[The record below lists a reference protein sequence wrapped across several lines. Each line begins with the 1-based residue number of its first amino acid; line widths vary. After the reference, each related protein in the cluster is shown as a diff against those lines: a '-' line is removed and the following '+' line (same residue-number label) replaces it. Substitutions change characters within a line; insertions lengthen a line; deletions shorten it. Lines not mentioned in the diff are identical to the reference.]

1 MEKLISQSEFARRK
15 NCSKQYVSQLV
26 RSGRITLVNGK
37 IDPVLA
43 EKQIQQTADPNHP
56 KNLNKEE
63 SGNYNRVYNQAKTK
77 ILYLEGKIEKV
88 KFELRTGL
96 RIPIQDVEK
105 SIFEISRLTRN
116 AYLSLAEFYTPKFEG
131 ATTSQE
137 QVEVIHQLND
147 DINEIIET
155 SRKSTLKFV
164 RKYQS
169 HLTFDEVDTDE

>member
-96 RIPIQDVEK
+96 RIPIQDVEQ
-105 SIFEISRLTRN
+105 SLDLSVLTAESLHGRPQVRLDASFFWTESSVPVLLTLERR
-116 AYLSLAEFYTPKFEG
+116 LD
-131 ATTSQE
+131 
-137 QVEVIHQLND
+137 VI
-147 DINEIIET
+147 
-155 SRKSTLKFV
+155 
-164 RKYQS
+164 
-169 HLTFDEVDTDE
+169 

>member
-1 MEKLISQSEFARRK
+1 MKKLLTQSEFARQRG
-15 NCSKQYVSQLV
+15 CSQQYVSKLV
-26 RSGRITLVNGK
+26 QQQRITLVDGK
-37 IDPVLA
+37 IDPVSA
-43 EKQIQQTADPNHP
+43 EKQIKQTADPNHP
-56 KNLNKEE
+56 RNLNKEE
-63 SGNYNRVYNQAKTK
+63 SGKYNRVYNQAKTK